1 MSLADMPVSALGCK
15 CTETA
20 QRNALL
26 QVSAEVVSEGA
37 DADLIILEGMGRGI
51 ETNLH
56 AQFTVDALK
65 LGMIKHREVCPTPVA
80 CSLLLHF
87 VLLCELLLT
96 TQMAYIYA
104 GGTS

>member
-1 MSLADMPVSALGCK
+1 MPVSALGCM

-20 QRNALL
+20 QRVALL

-65 LGMIKHREVCPTPVA
+65 LGMIKHREVCPTPIA
-80 CSLLLHF
+80 CLLQLHF
-87 VLLCELLLT
+87 
-96 TQMAYIYA
+96 MAYTFGSYIGLYI
-104 GGTS
+104 GHWKQLRCTVHLW